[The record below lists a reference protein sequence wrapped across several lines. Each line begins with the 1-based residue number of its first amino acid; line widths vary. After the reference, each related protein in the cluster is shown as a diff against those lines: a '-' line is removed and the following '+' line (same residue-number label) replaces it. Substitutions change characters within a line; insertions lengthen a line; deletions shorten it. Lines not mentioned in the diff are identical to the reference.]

1 MPVSP
6 EECYEALLP
15 VDSVIIG
22 DVDTCRKKLQ
32 KFADLGADR
41 VMCLMECGNVSQEDI
56 LGSIRRTGEHLVPAC
71 TEM

>member
-1 MPVSP
+1 
-6 EECYEALLP
+6 
-15 VDSVIIG
+15 VIIG

-41 VMCLMECGNVSQEDI
+41 VMCLMECGNVSQEDV

-71 TEM
+71 ARM